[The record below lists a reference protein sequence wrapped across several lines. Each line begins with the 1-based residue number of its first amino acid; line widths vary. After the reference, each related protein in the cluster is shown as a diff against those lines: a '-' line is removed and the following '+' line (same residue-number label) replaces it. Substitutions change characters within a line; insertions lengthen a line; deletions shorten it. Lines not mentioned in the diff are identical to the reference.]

1 MWPEVSS
8 TDQNEQRALESHRK
22 SRALSTAVK
31 CPDQVGAGE
40 PSVGQG
46 QQTGSKMSESGTEGF
61 CGIQGSW
68 RDTDLWR
75 SRKQFR
81 EAELQLPQI
90 LRGRTQCTPGKGILK
105 PQAQRR
111 RGSKRTRKA
120 HLGMSSREKKHVVSV
135 CVGRK

>member
-8 TDQNEQRALESHRK
+8 TDQNEQKALESHLK

-68 RDTDLWR
+68 RDKI
-75 SRKQFR
+75 SGG
-81 EAELQLPQI
+81 AESSSERLNCNCLRFSVDVHSVPQE
-90 LRGRTQCTPGKGILK
+90 RGF
-105 PQAQRR
+105 
-111 RGSKRTRKA
+111 
-120 HLGMSSREKKHVVSV
+120 
-135 CVGRK
+135 